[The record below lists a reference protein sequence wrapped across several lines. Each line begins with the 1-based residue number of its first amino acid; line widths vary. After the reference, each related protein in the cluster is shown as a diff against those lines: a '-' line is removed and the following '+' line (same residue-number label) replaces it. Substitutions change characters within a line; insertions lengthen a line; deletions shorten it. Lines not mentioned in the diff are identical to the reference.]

1 MYTKTHVLS
10 HNLTLPMVAE
20 RDLVYFQYSNTNY
33 FMHQILT
40 IIAWEILSDQSLAL
54 YRVFEVDEVN
64 LQAFN
69 VKIELNVK
77 YYAKGFLYMFVSFV

>member
-1 MYTKTHVLS
+1 
-10 HNLTLPMVAE
+10 
-20 RDLVYFQYSNTNY
+20 
-33 FMHQILT
+33 MHQNLT

-77 YYAKGFLYMFVSFV
+77 YCAKEFLYMFVSFV